1 MTPQPIDM
9 PRIPGSGG
17 ATDGAARNATPNA
30 TRNAAGGAAR
40 GVGRGSALGAGLL
53 YGPLPSGR
61 SASPE
66 AARNA
71 FEALLLGEMLKPLES
86 SLRESGLFP
95 RGAPGDIYAHF
106 WKTHLSQLLADSID
120 LATGSADAIPGAAG
134 STPGSVHSTPS
145 SADSTPGT
153 LEPTRKPIDLVRG
166 GEDAF
171 QTRRIRDL
179 DARDYTAA
187 TRRTLAAPEGARA
200 PEDPSAH
207 SASSALSG
215 PSALED
221 SSASPQTADLPV
233 HLRPVLRRLSTV
245 DEVVRTA
252 ARESGISSNWVRAVI
267 TQESGGRPEAE
278 SSRGAQGLMQLMPA
292 TARAL
297 GVADS
302 LDPQQNVRG
311 GTRYLTSLMRRFPTP
326 ELALAA
332 YNAGPT
338 RVDDFGGVPPFH
350 ETQEY
355 VRNVVALK
363 GLFDRIYPGE

>member
-9 PRIPGSGG
+9 PRIPGTGG
-17 ATDGAARNATPNA
+17 A
-30 TRNAAGGAAR
+30 
-40 GVGRGSALGAGLL
+40 VGRGSALGTGLL

-106 WKTHLSQLLADSID
+106 WKTHLSQLLADSVD
-120 LATGSADAIPGAAG
+120 LAPGSADLARGSADLARGSADLARGSAELATGS
-134 STPGSVHSTPS
+134 VQ
-145 SADSTPGT
+145 
-153 LEPTRKPIDLVRG
+153 PTRNPIELLRG
-166 GEDAF
+166 GESASE
-171 QTRRIRDL
+171 TRRIRDL
-179 DARDYTAA
+179 EARDYTAA
-187 TRRTLAAPEGARA
+187 TRRTPAAPEGARVPA
-200 PEDPSAH
+200 GT
-207 SASSALSG
+207 SG
-215 PSALED
+215 AAGT
-221 SSASPQTADLPV
+221 SASPQAADLPV
-233 HLRPVLRRLSTV
+233 HLRPVLKRLGTV
-245 DEVVRTA
+245 DEVVRTS

-338 RVDDFGGVPPFH
+338 RVDDFGGVPPFR